1 MGIYIST
8 SSCIYILLL
17 LSGTE
22 LLNKKKEKK
31 EERGNGKINQKLTKL
46 LPKGREVI
54 SERNRCGS

>member
-1 MGIYIST
+1 MYLYIT
-8 SSCIYILLL
+8 APFWDRIV
-17 LSGTE
+17 
-22 LLNKKKEKK
+22 KQKKEKK